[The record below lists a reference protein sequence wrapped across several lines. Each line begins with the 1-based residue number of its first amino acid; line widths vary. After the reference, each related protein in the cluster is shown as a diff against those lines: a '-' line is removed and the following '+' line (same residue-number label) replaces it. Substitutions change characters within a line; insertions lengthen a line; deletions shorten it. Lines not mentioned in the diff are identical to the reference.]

1 MTFHCVATV
10 TQKQT
15 IKFLEAACRAR
26 QVTFNLIDPQKI
38 DYTNDSNIPLAGD
51 LLYRA
56 STIQSGYKDA
66 GIVEAFLLNDKV
78 TTFYHS
84 FERALSRHVS
94 SFVAQQK
101 ANLPIPKTI
110 PRLSCNHAS
119 LKKYVDYVGGFPV
132 IIKATGGSHG
142 VGVMKVDS
150 LESLTSIIDYLHRN
164 HEYVIMRQFIDVD
177 TSARFIVL
185 GNKVVSSIEYAAPA
199 DDFRSN
205 TGHFPHVQPKE
216 FSPRLQKLAIAAT
229 RLSGVDFGGV
239 DILIDNQDQPFI
251 TEVNF
256 PCNFSRA
263 QKITGVD
270 IAGLMIDFLLQ
281 KSKTPTRA

>member
-1 MTFHCVATV
+1 MTFHCIASAA
-10 TQKQT
+10 QRQT
-15 IKFLEAACRAR
+15 IKFLEAACQAR

-38 DYTNDSNIPLAGD
+38 DYTNDSSLPLAGD

-66 GIVEAFLLNDKV
+66 GIVEAFLLHDQV

-94 SFVAQQK
+94 SFVAHQK

-110 PRLSCNHAS
+110 PRLSCNRAS
-119 LKKYVDYVGGFPV
+119 LKKYVNYVGGFPV

-150 LESLTSIIDYLHRN
+150 LESLVSIIDYLHRN
-164 HEYVIMRQFIDVD
+164 HEYVIMRQFIDRN

-205 TGHFPHVQPKE
+205 TGRFPHVQPKE

-229 RLSGVDFGGV
+229 RLSGVAFGGV

-263 QKITGVD
+263 QKVTGVN
-270 IAGLMIDFLLQ
+270 IAGLMIDFLLR
-281 KSKTPTRA
+281 KSKKTPRA

>member
-1 MTFHCVATV
+1 MTFHCVASAA
-10 TQKQT
+10 QKQT
-15 IKFLEAACRAR
+15 IKFFRAACHSR
-26 QVTFNLIDPQKI
+26 QIAFNLINPQKI
-38 DYTNDSNIPLAGD
+38 DYTDNSRLPLAGD

-56 STIQSGYKDA
+56 STVQSGYKDA

-94 SFVAQQK
+94 SFVAHQK

-119 LKKYVDYVGGFPV
+119 LKKYADYVGGFPV

-142 VGVMKVDS
+142 IGVMKVDS
-150 LESLTSIIDYLHRN
+150 LESLNSIVDYLHLT
-164 HEYVIMRQFIDVD
+164 HENIILRQFIDVS
-177 TSARFIVL
+177 TSARLIVL
-185 GNKVVSSIEYAAPA
+185 GHQVVASLEYAAPD

-205 TGHFPHVQPKE
+205 VGNFPNVTAKE
-216 FSPRLQKLAIAAT
+216 FPAPIQDLAVKAT
-229 RLSGVDFGGV
+229 QTLGIDFGGV
-239 DILIDNQDQPFI
+239 DILIDNNDQLFI

-263 QKITGVD
+263 QKVTGVD
-270 IAGLMIDFLLQ
+270 IAGLMIDFLLR
-281 KSKTPTRA
+281 KSKTTTRA